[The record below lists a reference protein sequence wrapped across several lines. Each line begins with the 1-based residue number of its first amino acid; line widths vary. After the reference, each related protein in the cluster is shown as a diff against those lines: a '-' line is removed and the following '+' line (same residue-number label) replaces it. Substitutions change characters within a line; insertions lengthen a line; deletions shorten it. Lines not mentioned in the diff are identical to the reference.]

1 MDADRRRDVGLF
13 RYSLVREV
21 ASMSPRRRGL
31 AVRELA
37 GREHLTPWGERVGVS
52 RVTLDRWVRAWRE
65 GGFEALVPA
74 AREGVPRTAAGLLE
88 LAVALKREAPERTAA
103 QIARIVRE
111 REGLG
116 PAERTIQRHF
126 VRVGLNVRPSAQA
139 AALGRFEAERPN
151 ELWIG
156 DALHGPL
163 VVARKAILF
172 CFIDDHSRLLPGYRW
187 GTREDVLRLEGAL
200 RRGLESRG
208 VPAGIYVDNGS
219 PFVSGQ
225 LLRCCAVLGARL
237 VHSRPGRPRGRGK
250 IERVFETVR
259 GEFLVEVKARGGVA
273 DLDELNRLFSAW
285 VEQVYHRRVHSETGQ
300 APVERFLASGAP
312 ALPAEELV
320 REAFLWSETRIATA
334 RATVTVH
341 SNHYEIDPALA
352 RRRVELIF
360 DPLEM
365 ERVEVRFQGRS
376 MGLAVPRQIRR
387 HVHPRATS
395 EPGSDQEPGPTGI
408 DYLGLIEARR
418 REQLERRIDYRTLQ
432 DTDASLAEDDHDE
445 QHDEHDQEDQQ

>member
-13 RYSLVREV
+13 RYSMVRDV
-21 ASMSPRRRGL
+21 ASMSPGQRGL

-37 GREHLTPWGERVGVS
+37 AREHLTPWGEWVRVS

-74 AREGVPRTAAGLLE
+74 AREGVPRTDQGLLE

-103 QIARIVRE
+103 QIVRIIGE
-111 REGLG
+111 REGSG

-126 VRVGLNVRPSAQA
+126 VRVGLNVRPSGQA
-139 AALGRFEAERPN
+139 VALGRFEAQRPN

-156 DALHGPL
+156 DALHGP
-163 VVARKAILF
+163 VVAARKAILF

-200 RRGLESRG
+200 RRGLTARG
-208 VPAGIYVDNGS
+208 VPDGIYVDNGS

-237 VHSRPGRPRGRGK
+237 VHSRPGRPQGRGK
-250 IERVFETVR
+250 IERVFATVR
-259 GEFLVEVKARGGVA
+259 GQFLVEINARGGVA

-300 APVERFLASGAP
+300 APIERFLCAGAP
-312 ALPAEELV
+312 ALPSEDLV
-320 REAFLWSETRIATA
+320 REAFLWAEQRTATRQ
-334 RATVTVH
+334 ATVTVH
-341 SNHYEIDPALA
+341 GNHYEIDPALA

-360 DPLEM
+360 DPLDM

-376 MGLAVPRQIRR
+376 MGMAVPRQIRR
-387 HVHPRATS
+387 HVHPRAS
-395 EPGSDQEPGPTGI
+395 ADPGAEQEPKATGI

-418 REQLERRIDYRTLQ
+418 REQLERRIDYRTLG
-432 DTDASLAEDDHDE
+432 DSEASAADGGDP
-445 QHDEHDQEDQQ
+445 EHDQHEEDSG

>member
-13 RYSLVREV
+13 RYSLVRDV

-31 AVRELA
+31 AIRELA
-37 GREHLTPWGERVGVS
+37 AREHLTPWGERVRVS

-74 AREGVPRTAAGLLE
+74 AREGVPRTAARLLE

-103 QIARIVRE
+103 QIVRIIRE
-111 REGLG
+111 REGTG

-126 VRVGLNVRPSAQA
+126 VRVGLNVRPSGQTI
-139 AALGRFEAERPN
+139 ALGRFEAERPN

-163 VVARKAILF
+163 VATRKAILF

-208 VPAGIYVDNGS
+208 IPAGIYVDNGS

-237 VHSRPGRPRGRGK
+237 VHSRPGRPQGRGK
-250 IERVFETVR
+250 IERLFATVR

-273 DLDELNRLFSAW
+273 DLDELNRLFGAW

-300 APVERFLASGAP
+300 TPIERFLTAGAP
-312 ALPAEELV
+312 ALPAAELV
-320 REAFLWSETRIATA
+320 REAFLWAEQRTATA
-334 RATVTVH
+334 QATVTVH

-360 DPLEM
+360 DPMDM
-365 ERVEVRFQGRS
+365 EHVEVRFQGRS

-387 HVHPRATS
+387 HVHPRATP
-395 EPGSDQEPGPTGI
+395 EPGTDSDPKPTGI

-418 REQLERRIDYRTLQ
+418 REQLERRIDYRTLR
-432 DTDASLAEDDHDE
+432 DSDASSAEDDHDD
-445 QHDEHDQEDQQ
+445 QHDHHDEEDQQ

>member
-21 ASMSPRRRGL
+21 ASMSPRQRGL

-37 GREHLTPWGERVGVS
+37 GREHLTPWGERVRVS
-52 RVTLDRWVRAWRE
+52 RVTLDRWVRAWRQ

-74 AREGVPRTAAGLLE
+74 ARDGVPRTPVGLLD

-103 QIARIVRE
+103 QIVRIILE
-111 REGLG
+111 REGSG

-126 VRVGLNVRPSAQA
+126 VRVGLNVRPSGQT

-163 VVARKAILF
+163 VAARKAILF

-208 VPAGIYVDNGS
+208 VPDGIYVDNGS

-237 VHSRPGRPRGRGK
+237 VHSRPGRPQGRGK
-250 IERVFETVR
+250 IERVFATIR
-259 GEFLVEVKARGGVA
+259 GEFLVEINARGGAA

-285 VEQVYHRRVHSETGQ
+285 VEQVYHRRAHTETGQ
-300 APVERFLASGAP
+300 APIERFLASGTP
-312 ALPAEELV
+312 ALPGQELV
-320 REAFLWSETRIATA
+320 REAFLWSEQRTATRQ
-334 RATVTVH
+334 ATVTVH
-341 SNHYEIDPALA
+341 GNHYEIDPALE

-360 DPLEM
+360 DPLDM

-387 HVHPRATS
+387 HVHPRATP
-395 EPGSDQEPGPTGI
+395 EPGTDHKAGPTGI
-408 DYLGLIEARR
+408 DYRELIDARR
-418 REQLERRIDYRTLQ
+418 REQLERRIDYRTLHDQ
-432 DTDASLAEDDHDE
+432 DQGPAEEDHDG
-445 QHDEHDQEDQQ
+445 QQDEHDQEDQQ

>member
-1 MDADRRRDVGLF
+1 
-13 RYSLVREV
+13 
-21 ASMSPRRRGL
+21 MSPRWRGL

-37 GREHLTPWGERVGVS
+37 AREHLTPWGERVRVS
-52 RVTLDRWVRAWRE
+52 RVTLDRWVRAWRD

-74 AREGVPRTAAGLLE
+74 AREGVPRTDAGLLE

-103 QIARIVRE
+103 QIVRIIRE
-111 REGLG
+111 REGSG
-116 PAERTIQRHF
+116 PAERTVQRHF
-126 VRVGLNVRPSAQA
+126 VRVGLNVRPSGQTV
-139 AALGRFEAERPN
+139 ALGRFEAERPN

-163 VVARKAILF
+163 VAARKAILF

-237 VHSRPGRPRGRGK
+237 VHSRPGRPQGRGK

-273 DLDELNRLFSAW
+273 DLDELNRLFGAW

-300 APVERFLASGAP
+300 APVDRFLAPGAP
-312 ALPAEELV
+312 ALPAAELV
-320 REAFLWSETRIATA
+320 REAFLWSEQRTATA
-334 RATVTVH
+334 QATVTVH

-352 RRRVELIF
+352 RQRVELIF

-376 MGLAVPRQIRR
+376 MGLAVPRKIRR
-387 HVHPRATS
+387 HVHPRATP
-395 EPGSDQEPGPTGI
+395 EPGTDTEPKPTGI

-418 REQLERRIDYRTLQ
+418 REQLARRIDYRTF
-432 DTDASLAEDDHDE
+432 HDNTTTNHE
-445 QHDEHDQEDQQ
+445 PDQQEE